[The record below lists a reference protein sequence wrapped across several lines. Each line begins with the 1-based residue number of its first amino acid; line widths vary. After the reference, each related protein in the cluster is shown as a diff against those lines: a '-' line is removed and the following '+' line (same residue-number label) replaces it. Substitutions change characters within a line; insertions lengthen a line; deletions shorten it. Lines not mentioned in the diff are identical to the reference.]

1 MGKGRDG
8 TVDDATDDVVDW
20 AEFSRLRAEL
30 GANFV
35 RILGYFR
42 EDAEKAVEAIAVAMQ
57 NRDAKALVLPAHKV
71 KSEARQFGAEP
82 LGALCEEIEDAGR
95 HAVETRIF
103 PDYLLPQV
111 ARLKPLYQRTIEA
124 LEEATNPLAQR
135 QSSPP
140 RFAGNQGFGRL

>member
-1 MGKGRDG
+1 MDE
-8 TVDDATDDVVDW
+8 AADDVVDW

-42 EDAEKAVEAIAVAMQ
+42 EDAEKAVEEIALAMQ
-57 NRDAKALVLPAHKV
+57 NRDAPAMVLPAHKV
-71 KSEARQFGAEP
+71 KAEARQFGAE
-82 LGALCEEIEDAGR
+82 ALADLAEAIEDGGR

-111 ARLKPLYQRTIEA
+111 AQLKPLYRRTIDA
-124 LEEATNPLAQR
+124 LEAATNPLQQR
-135 QSSPP
+135 QPGAARHAS
-140 RFAGNQGFGRL
+140 NQGFGRI